1 MHQLTEELYST
12 NYRYEIACFLAWP
25 NKKICPK
32 CILLGTSGVI
42 WGDLGAQSQVHE
54 SKATSEEKQADL
66 TPERCQI
73 TMPGSTL
80 HFSV

>member
-1 MHQLTEELYST
+1 MKK
-12 NYRYEIACFLAWP
+12 NGLARHS
-25 NKKICPK
+25 KKIYPK
-32 CILLGTSGVI
+32 CMLLGTSGVI

-73 TMPGSTL
+73 TLPGSIL

>member
-1 MHQLTEELYST
+1 MKK
-12 NYRYEIACFLAWP
+12 NGLARHS
-25 NKKICPK
+25 KKICPK
-32 CILLGTSGVI
+32 CMLLETSGVI
-42 WGDLGAQSQVHE
+42 WGDLGAQSRVHE

-73 TMPGSTL
+73 TLPGSTL